1 MKIQVVN
8 GKVVMI
14 KSFNEEQI
22 HAAQCLGFEINDN
35 CDKVVAKI
43 DTTSKEA
50 MLEFLRYCDR
60 GLIESPAQLSKK
72 KVLFKQLKEAYK
84 ESYDKFVRDFE
95 PHKLYENVN
104 RKLYKHQIETL
115 WRYQKSPINLCSFE
129 QGLGKTIFAASISKL
144 FKIPRTIVIGPSL
157 VKWNWVKDLSDDW
170 GYNEM
175 FFTVLDSK
183 KSMEA
188 MMHERF
194 VITNYEMINK
204 FWTHLTAKD
213 CGHIIIDECF
223 SYDTPILTDKG
234 TLPIGYVVE
243 NKVDCRVLSRNH
255 NNGTL
260 EFNNISFYGRKKRKE
275 RFVTVY
281 YEYGELTCTENH
293 KIFTRN
299 RGYVKAIDLS
309 SDDYIEKTE
318 EKYIHC
324 YEDEEDFM
332 SKHNSNY
339 YRVMNVSYNDRD
351 DEYVYDIEVEN
362 NHNFYA
368 SNILV
373 HNCHYAKNYAS
384 GRSKAVQKLIKAFP
398 KARVTLLTG
407 TPVTN
412 RVTDLFAYLKIAQH
426 PLGKNFTAF
435 KQKYAK
441 GTRQKVTGVKNPE
454 DLRMRIS
461 NFIVRKKTQECIDLP
476 ELRISKYYFDMN
488 DKDVKEYNQMMDELY
503 DVEKQF
509 KELNDKLDSAKAGD
523 IHISKQEKADIHK
536 DLRDLRMKKNSSIH
550 TMNRLCTNAKIPN
563 IIKLI
568 DNLNEQEEK
577 VVVFSGYTEPMNKL
591 KEHYG
596 DKAVLID
603 GSVSA
608 FRRAEHI
615 ERFKNDPECKV
626 FIAQFI
632 AGGIGINLVNARKT
646 IFTNFPFTPDL
657 IEQPMKRTHRGGQK
671 RDVDILFTMVP
682 DSIDERIYGIIQS
695 KGDDINQI
703 IDHNKDDRMEYG
715 SLEDKLFKSLFE
727 AYEKK
732 KGITDTVVRKF
743 KTA

>member
-1 MKIQVVN
+1 
-8 GKVVMI
+8 MI
-14 KSFNEEQI
+14 KPFNEEQI
-22 HAAQCLGFEINDN
+22 HAAQCMGFEVSEDCN
-35 CDKVVAKI
+35 KVVAKI

-60 GLIESPAQLSKK
+60 GLIESPAQLPQR
-72 KVLFKQLKEAYK
+72 KVIFGKLKEAYS
-84 ESYDKFVRDFE
+84 ESYKQFIKDFE
-95 PHKLYENVN
+95 PHKLYDDVG
-104 RKLYKHQIETL
+104 RKLYKHQIDTL
-115 WRYQKSPINLCSFE
+115 WLYQKKKINLCSFE

-144 FKIPRTIVIGPSL
+144 FKVPRTIVVGPSL

-175 FFTVLDSK
+175 FFTVLDSQ

-188 MMHERF
+188 IMHERF

-204 FWTHLTAKD
+204 FWSRLTSKD

-243 NKVDCRVLSRNH
+243 NKIDCRVLSRNH
-255 NNGTL
+255 NNGSL
-260 EFNNISFYGRKKRKE
+260 EFNNIAFYGRKERKE
-275 RFVTVY
+275 RFVTIY

-293 KIFTRN
+293 KIFTRD

-309 SDDYIEKTE
+309 SDDYVEKTE

-324 YEDEEDFM
+324 YEDDEDFM
-332 SKHNSNY
+332 SKHKSNY

-351 DEYVYDIEVEN
+351 DKYVYDIEVEN

-368 SNILV
+368 DNILV
-373 HNCHYAKNYAS
+373 HNCHYAKNHSS
-384 GRSKAVQKLIKAFP
+384 GRSKAVQKLIKHYP

-412 RVTDLFAYLKIAQH
+412 RVTDLFAYLKIGGH
-426 PLGKNFTAF
+426 PLGKNFTQF
-435 KQKYAK
+435 KAKYAK
-441 GTRQKVTGVKNPE
+441 GKQKITGVKNPE

-476 ELRISKYYFDMN
+476 ELRVSKYYFDMN
-488 DKDVKEYNQMMDELY
+488 DSDVKEYNKMMDELY
-503 DVEKQF
+503 EVEQQF
-509 KELNDKLDSAKAGD
+509 QALNDKLKAHKAGD
-523 IHISKQEKADIHK
+523 IVLSKNEKGDIHK

-550 TMNRLCTNAKIPN
+550 TMNRLCANAKIPN
-563 IIKLI
+563 IIKLV

-577 VVVFSGYTEPMNKL
+577 VIVFSGYREPMDRL

-596 DKAVLID
+596 DKAVIID
-603 GSVSA
+603 GSVPA
-608 FRRAEHI
+608 KERQNRI
-615 ERFKNDPECKV
+615 DRFKEDPTCTV

-632 AGGIGINLVNARKT
+632 AGGIGINLTNCRKT

-657 IEQPMKRTHRGGQK
+657 IEQPMKRSHRGGQK
-671 RDVDILFTMVP
+671 RDVDILFTMIP
-682 DSIDERIYGIIQS
+682 ESIDERIYGIIQS
-695 KGDDINQI
+695 KGDDINKI
-703 IDHNKDDRMEYG
+703 IDHDKSDKMEYG
-715 SLEDKLFKSLFE
+715 SLKEKLFESQFTN
-727 AYEKK
+727 YEKK
-732 KGITDTVVRKF
+732 HNIQKTVTRKF
-743 KTA
+743 KEA

>member
-95 PHKLYENVN
+95 PQKLYENVN

-213 CGHIIIDECF
+213 CGHIIIDE
-223 SYDTPILTDKG
+223 
-234 TLPIGYVVE
+234 
-243 NKVDCRVLSRNH
+243 
-255 NNGTL
+255 
-260 EFNNISFYGRKKRKE
+260 
-275 RFVTVY
+275 
-281 YEYGELTCTENH
+281 
-293 KIFTRN
+293 
-299 RGYVKAIDLS
+299 
-309 SDDYIEKTE
+309 
-318 EKYIHC
+318 
-324 YEDEEDFM
+324 
-332 SKHNSNY
+332 
-339 YRVMNVSYNDRD
+339 
-351 DEYVYDIEVEN
+351 
-362 NHNFYA
+362 
-368 SNILV
+368 
-373 HNCHYAKNYAS
+373 CHYAKNYAS

-509 KELNDKLDSAKAGD
+509 KSLNDKLDSAKAGD